1 MYPEEVKITNFSE
14 KANLHRNSNRW
25 IVDEMVA
32 KKDQLIDQVAK
43 FDDQT
48 HPHVMRIKERIA
60 KLDYEARQIW
70 REIVTVAN
78 AMTGEFRNKYRKS

>member
-25 IVDEMVA
+25 IADVKFEKA
-32 KKDQLIDQVAK
+32 DQLREQVDK
-43 FDDQT
+43 FDNPE
-48 HPHVMRIKERIA
+48 HPHVKMLIEKIKN
-60 KLDYEARQIW
+60 LDYEARQIW

-78 AMTGEFRNKYRKS
+78 AMTGEFRNKFKKL